1 MDNEYSL
8 RKVGHMKK
16 GSTVV
21 TMADVARSAG
31 VSTMTVSNVINGRPR
46 VGAATRERVLAAI
59 SDLGYQVNLAARHLR
74 AGRTGVVG
82 LAVPELERPYFGQLA
97 GRLADRFEAHGLRIV
112 MERTGAS
119 REGELDAVAFSR
131 LRMYDGLILSVV
143 DIDPAELTQMH
154 PDAPVVMIGE
164 RALPSR
170 FDHVMMDNVDGARQ
184 ATAHLLA
191 TGARRIALLGGNPDS
206 TANMPALRAE
216 GYAVAHTEAGV
227 PIDPRLT
234 VRCKFTLK
242 DGYDAI
248 RSLHDRGIG
257 FDAVFAL
264 TDVVALGALRALADA
279 GLRVPDDVQVIG
291 FDDID
296 ESAYLV
302 PSLSSINPGHE
313 EMADAIVA
321 QLIAQINGGPTRDP
335 QELIAPARLILRG
348 TTKPVD

>member
-1 MDNEYSL
+1 
-8 RKVGHMKK
+8 MKRAT
-16 GSTVV
+16 TVV

-59 SDLGYQVNLAARHLR
+59 SELGYQVNLAARHLR

-82 LAVPELERPYFGQLA
+82 LAVPELERPYFAQLA

-143 DIDPAELTQMH
+143 DIDPAELTQLRT
-154 PDAPVVMIGE
+154 DAPVVMIGE

-170 FDHVMMDNVDGARQ
+170 FDHVMMDNVGGARQ

-191 TGARRIALLGGNPDS
+191 TGARRVAMLGGNPDG

-216 GYAVAHTEAGV
+216 GYAAAHTEAGV
-227 PIDPRLT
+227 ALDPELT
-234 VRCKFTLK
+234 VRCSFTLQE
-242 DGYDAI
+242 GYDAI
-248 RSLHDRGIG
+248 RSLLDRGIP

-264 TDVVALGALRALADA
+264 TDVVAMGALRALADA
-279 GLRVPDDVQVIG
+279 GLRVPDDVQVVG

-296 ESAYLV
+296 EAPFLV
-302 PSLSSINPGHE
+302 PSLSSVNPGHD
-313 EMADAIVA
+313 EMADSITALLVA
-321 QLIAQINGGPTRDP
+321 QITGGPTGDP
-335 QELIAPARLILRG
+335 KEVVVPAELARRG
-348 TTKPVD
+348 TTKSVG

>member
-1 MDNEYSL
+1 
-8 RKVGHMKK
+8 MKQK
-16 GSTVV
+16 AGSVV

-46 VGAATRERVLAAI
+46 VGAATRERVLATI
-59 SDLGYQVNLAARHLR
+59 SELGYQVNLAARHLR

-82 LAVPELERPYFGQLA
+82 LAVPELERPYFAQLA

-112 MERTGAS
+112 MERTGGG

-143 DIDPAELTQMH
+143 DLDPSELNQLRT
-154 PDAPVVMIGE
+154 DAPVVMIGE

-184 ATAHLLA
+184 ATAYLLG
-191 TGARRIALLGGNPDS
+191 TGARRVAMIGGDPTGS
-206 TANMPALRAE
+206 ANMPGLRAE
-216 GYAVAHTEAGV
+216 GYAIAHAEAAV
-227 PIDPRLT
+227 PVDPALN
-234 VRCKFTLK
+234 VRSSFGLQ

-248 RSLHDRGIG
+248 RSLLDRGIA

-264 TDVVALGALRALADA
+264 TDVVAMGVLRALADA
-279 GLRVPDDVQVIG
+279 GLRVPDDIQVVG

-296 ESAYLV
+296 EAAYLV
-302 PSLSSINPGHE
+302 PSLTSVNPGHD
-313 EMADAIVA
+313 EMADRITE
-321 QLIAQINGGPTRDP
+321 LLTAQITGGPTGDP
-335 QELIAPARLILRG
+335 KEVVVPAQVVARG
-348 TTKPVD
+348 TTKPPA

>member
-1 MDNEYSL
+1 MNRAGRSGAED
-8 RKVGHMKK
+8 RKRP
-16 GSTVV
+16 STVV
-21 TMADVARSAG
+21 TMADVARTAG

-82 LAVPELERPYFGQLA
+82 LAVPELERPYFAQLA
-97 GRLADRFEAHGLRIV
+97 GRLADRFEAHGLRV
-112 MERTGAS
+112 VVERTGAS

-154 PDAPVVMIGE
+154 ADAPVVMIGE

-184 ATAHLLA
+184 ATSHLLA
-191 TGARRIALLGGNPDS
+191 TGARRVAMIGGDRAGS
-206 TANMPALRAE
+206 ANMPGLRAE
-216 GYAVAHTEAGV
+216 GYALAHTDAGV
-227 PIDPRLT
+227 PIDPELNIRSSFRLQ
-234 VRCKFTLK
+234 
-242 DGYDAI
+242 DGYDVI
-248 RSLHDRGIG
+248 RSLLDRKIG

-264 TDVVALGALRALADA
+264 TDVVAMGALRALADA
-279 GLRVPDDVQVIG
+279 GLRVPDDVQVVG

-296 ESAYLV
+296 EAAYLV
-302 PSLSSINPGHE
+302 PSLSSVNPGHD
-313 EMADAIVA
+313 EMADAITSL
-321 QLIAQINGGPTRDP
+321 LIAQVNGGPTGDP
-335 QELIAPARLILRG
+335 QELIVPARLVQRG

>member
-1 MDNEYSL
+1 MA
-8 RKVGHMKK
+8 KA
-16 GSTVV
+16 STVV

-46 VGAATRERVLAAI
+46 VGAATRERVLASI
-59 SDLGYQVNLAARHLR
+59 SELGYQVNLAARHLR

-82 LAVPELERPYFGQLA
+82 LAVPELERPYFAQLA

-119 REGELDAVAFSR
+119 REGEIDAVAFSR

-143 DIDPAELTQMH
+143 DIDPAELSQLRT
-154 PDAPVVMIGE
+154 DAPVVMIGE

-191 TGARRIALLGGNPDS
+191 SGARRIAMLGGDPAG

-216 GYAVAHTEAGV
+216 GYTLAHADAGV
-227 PIDPRLT
+227 PVDPELNVRSSFRLQ
-234 VRCKFTLK
+234 

-248 RSLHDRGIG
+248 RSLLDRGTR

-264 TDVVALGALRALADA
+264 TDVVAMGALRALADA
-279 GLRVPDDVQVIG
+279 GLRAPDDVQVVG

-296 ESAYLV
+296 EAAYLV
-302 PSLSSINPGHE
+302 PSLSTVNPGHE
-313 EMADAIVA
+313 EMADRITA
-321 QLIAQINGGPTRDP
+321 LLTAQIAGGPTGDP
-335 QELIAPARLILRG
+335 QEVVVPARLVRRG
-348 TTKPVD
+348 TTAPLD